1 MIDQL
6 KAMLEEQ
13 RMRLRQLEKLQY
25 TGLVA
30 AGLAAQVKVLCLSL
44 EKAIAQAEYLE
55 TQKSVEAELHARFA
69 Q

>member
-6 KAMLEEQ
+6 KAMLDEQ
-13 RMRLRQLEKLQY
+13 QMRLRQLEKLLY

-30 AGLAAQVKVLCLSL
+30 AGLAANVKVLCLSL
-44 EKAIAQAEYLE
+44 ENAIAQAEYLE

>member
-1 MIDQL
+1 MIEQL
-6 KAMLEEQ
+6 KAMLDEQ
-13 RMRLRQLEKLQY
+13 LMRLRQLEKLQY

-30 AGLAAQVKVLCLSL
+30 AGLAAKVKVLCLSL
-44 EKAIAQAEYLE
+44 EEAIAQAEYLE